1 MSSVLIKNSTIVDGT
16 GAPPEKKDLL
26 IKDGRIV
33 SIGHFSTQVADT
45 VIDGLGLTTTPG
57 FIDINTDS
65 DHYLSLFTDP
75 AQQDFLLQGVT
86 TIIGGHCGSSL
97 APLIN
102 GSLISIRKWGDINL
116 VNVNWNTVAEFLQ
129 TLETLPLGVNFG
141 TLVGHST
148 VRRGILRDALRDL
161 TVSELEMMQFMVRE
175 ALQQG
180 AFGVSTGL
188 GYNHARNTPY
198 PEIKMLAELA
208 AEHDAIYTTHLRS
221 EDENLLGSV
230 SETIRIAQETG
241 ARTNISHFRAMQGSE
256 DAFAQS
262 LELIEKSS
270 APVRFD
276 TYPFDYSIV
285 PLYTLLPTWAQQG
298 SLEQMQRLINAPEHE
313 AQLRESFAGIDGTR
327 VIIARA
333 PGYDFLVGRT
343 VAQYAAAQD
352 LSVAEGLFTLLRQTK
367 LRAVVFE
374 KNVNFEATTRALLSE
389 RAFVA
394 SNSPSLL
401 EGRAVL
407 ENERAAKTFST
418 FLSLAQQTGKQSL
431 AWAIHKITEE
441 PAKYLGLTG
450 RGVLKEGAIADIA
463 VLRGAQA
470 VHVLVDGKVAVRD
483 GVLQGAFAGKVLR
496 HH

>member
-1 MSSVLIKNSTIVDGT
+1 MGSVLIKNSTIIDGT

-33 SIGHFSTQVADT
+33 SLGHFSTQVADT

-57 FIDINTDS
+57 FIDVNTDS

-97 APLIN
+97 APLIT

-116 VNVNWNTVAEFLQ
+116 VNVNWNTVGEFLR
-129 TLETLPLGVNFG
+129 TLDTLPLGVNFG

-161 TVSELEMMQFMVRE
+161 TVSELEMMHSVVRE
-175 ALQQG
+175 ALRQG

-208 AEHDAIYTTHLRS
+208 AEHNCVYTTHLRS
-221 EDENLLGSV
+221 EDEDILGSV
-230 SETIRIAQETG
+230 AETIRIAEETKVR
-241 ARTNISHFRAMQGSE
+241 ATISHFRAMEGFEESFGN
-256 DAFAQS
+256 A
-262 LELIEKSS
+262 LNLIEKST
-270 APVRFD
+270 AAIRFD

-285 PLYTLLPTWAQQG
+285 PLYTLLPAWAQQG
-298 SLEQMQRLINAPEHE
+298 SLEQMQQLINAPHHE
-313 AQLRESFAGIDGTR
+313 AQLRESFASIDGTK
-327 VIIARA
+327 VVIARA

-343 VAQYAAAQD
+343 VAQYAEAQD
-352 LSVAEGLFTLLRQTK
+352 LTVAEGLFTLLRQTK
-367 LRAVVFE
+367 LRAVVFK
-374 KNVNFEATTRALLSE
+374 KNVNFAATTKALLSE
-389 RAFVA
+389 RSFVA

-407 ENERAAKTFST
+407 ENERAVRTFST
-418 FLSLAQQTGKQSL
+418 FLSLAQQTGKRSL
-431 AWAIHKITEE
+431 EWAVHKITEE
-441 PAKYLGLTG
+441 PAAYLGLTG

-463 VLRGAQA
+463 VLRGTQA
-470 VHVLVDGKVAVRD
+470 VHVLVDGKVAVLG
-483 GVLQGAFAGKVLR
+483 GVLQGVFAGKALR
-496 HH
+496 HR